1 MSKRQFTIVGVDQL
15 RSVMR
20 TVSDLVS
27 ELVHSERQGVR
38 ITVQT
43 VSIRTLKQNKLMW
56 ARLNDI
62 SRQVDWY
69 GRKLTAVEWKD
80 VLSASLKLEDVVPNI
95 EGSGFVV
102 LGERTHELSVKE
114 MIALTELAEAF
125 GVLHD
130 VQFTEPDYGRA
141 A

>member
-1 MSKRQFTIVGVDQL
+1 MSKRQFTIAGPVQM

-20 TVSDLVS
+20 IVSDLVS
-27 ELVHSERQGVR
+27 ELVHSERYGVR
-38 ITVQT
+38 LTVQT
-43 VSIRTLKQNKLMW
+43 ISLRTVKQNKLMW
-56 ARLNDI
+56 ARLADI

-69 GRKLTAVEWKD
+69 GRKLTAGEWKD
-80 VLSASLKLEDVVPNI
+80 VLSASLKVEGVVPNI

-102 LGERTHELSVKE
+102 LGEHTHELSVKE

-125 GVLHD
+125 GVQQD
-130 VQFTEPDYGRA
+130 VQFTEPDYGHA